1 MVSALEVS
9 RNAPKKPVDEC
20 DRFPERLQSVIDRMV
35 SSSSVVRLYDICCF
49 SHQYD
54 RLFVTFPA
62 AFRYYINMGEFTDF
76 YRRYQQALLNYMVRL
91 TADPTLAMELVQES
105 FTRCLSRYGRRK
117 SSRVLLFKIA
127 RNAFIDEIRRQKH
140 FTGLNEEEHLSDKNL
155 EKRLQIREEYKRV
168 LAGMNRLDSRER
180 EVLAMIVSTD
190 LTYREIAEITGL
202 NETNLRV
209 KVHRARV
216 KLKQFLAQ
224 EEDI

>member
-1 MVSALEVS
+1 
-9 RNAPKKPVDEC
+9 
-20 DRFPERLQSVIDRMV
+20 
-35 SSSSVVRLYDICCF
+35 
-49 SHQYD
+49 
-54 RLFVTFPA
+54 
-62 AFRYYINMGEFTDF
+62 MGEFTDF